1 MQGLRVAV
9 ALVAMAAGAS
19 TSLAAPVDVPK
30 SDPLRQVLLD
40 AMRPAVEDD
49 VGVPV
54 QFVVQTLRV
63 EDGWAY
69 FAGTPQQKNG
79 QPIDFEQT
87 HYAEAIEEGFF
98 DGPFLQVLLEAEGD
112 DWIVVG
118 YDIGATDVV
127 AASWPDDYGAPC
139 AVVGQ
144 C

>member
-1 MQGLRVAV
+1 MQGLRITVT
-9 ALVAMAAGAS
+9 LVAMMAAAS
-19 TSLAAPVDVPK
+19 AALAAPVDVAK
-30 SDPLRQVLLD
+30 SDPLRKVLLD
-40 AMRPAVEDD
+40 AMRPTVEDD

-63 EDGWAY
+63 EGDWAY
-69 FAGTPQQKNG
+69 FAGTPQLKNG

-87 HYAEAIEEGFF
+87 HYAEAIAEGFF
-98 DGPFLQVLLEAEGD
+98 DGPFLQVLLENVGD
-112 DWIVVG
+112 DWTVVG

-127 AASWPDDYGAPC
+127 TVGWPDEYGAPC